1 MDLIVSVP
9 EFTYLLL
16 INVIMYLMNLFSE
29 YFRMKRST
37 MDHSSAITDII
48 ETRKQR
54 MLSTFAALID
64 VRKAYNTIDR
74 RLVIQ

>member
-9 EFTYLLL
+9 EFTYLFL
-16 INVIMYLMNLFSE
+16 INVIMYLMDLFSE
-29 YFRMKRST
+29 YFRMKRNT
-37 MDHSSAITDII
+37 MDNSSAITDMI

-64 VRKAYNTIDR
+64 FRKAFDTIDR
-74 RLVIQ
+74 RFVIQ